1 MNRILC
7 VDNNPD
13 ELALLR
19 RMLGRM
25 KGDWIIECAD
35 TGPQALQKMF
45 ESPFD
50 VVVSN
55 FHMPKMNGAELLE
68 QVMKRFPQTVR
79 IMLSGYFDWTAT
91 PRLMNAAHQYLC
103 KPCDLAELQET
114 ISRALFLR
122 DVLNNKQLQRVVSQV
137 QCLPSMPSLYIEL
150 VDELNHPQPSTQ
162 QIAEIISQDLGMCAK
177 MMQLVNSAYFGLPQR
192 VADPKESVLYLGLE
206 TVKALVLSL
215 QIFSSFDRTKV
226 DERFFDGLWNHC
238 WSTGNLA
245 KWISLQ
251 ETSDNFLVDQAF
263 LAGLLHDVGKLV
275 LITGLPN
282 QFRAAL
288 ALQQEKQST
297 NCQAEQEI
305 FGCTHAE
312 VGAYLLGLWGLP
324 NPIVE
329 AVALHHR
336 PADCSGQNFST
347 VSAVHIA
354 NAIEHKLKPPLVG
367 NCSVEID
374 SDYISRLGL
383 TERLSSWREKASN
396 TFCEQAA

>member
-1 MNRILC
+1 MKRILC

-25 KGDWIIECAD
+25 KGDWMIEGAGD
-35 TGPQALQKMF
+35 GPLALQKMF
-45 ESPFD
+45 QSPFD
-50 VVVSN
+50 VVVAN
-55 FHMPKMNGAELLE
+55 FLMPKMNGAQLLE
-68 QVMKRFPQTVR
+68 QVMKHFPQTVR

-91 PRLMNAAHQYLC
+91 PKLMNVAHQCLC

-122 DVLNNKQLQRVVSQV
+122 DVLDNRQLQRVVSQV
-137 QCLPSMPSLYIEL
+137 QRLPSMPSLYLEL
-150 VDELNHPQPSTQ
+150 VEELNHPQPSTQ
-162 QIAEIISQDLGMCAK
+162 QIAEIISRDLGMCAK

-192 VADPKESVLYLGLE
+192 ITDPKETVLYLGIE

-215 QIFSSFDRTKV
+215 QIFSSFDRRKV
-226 DERFFDGLWNHC
+226 DEQFFDRLWNHC
-238 WSTGNLA
+238 WATGNLA

-251 ETSDNFLVDQAF
+251 ETSDTHLVDEAF

-282 QFRAAL
+282 QYRAAL
-288 ALQQEKQST
+288 DLRPEKHLT
-297 NCQAEQEI
+297 DWQAEQEI

-324 NPIVE
+324 NSIVE
-329 AVALHHR
+329 AIALHHR
-336 PADCSGQNFST
+336 PGDCSSQNFST
-347 VSAVHIA
+347 VAAVHIA
-354 NAIEHKLKPPLVG
+354 DALEHKFKASLD
-367 NCSVEID
+367 SFHAVEVD

-383 TERLSSWREKASN
+383 TERLSFWQEKAP
-396 TFCEQAA
+396 TPFCEQAA

>member
-1 MNRILC
+1 MKRVLC

-35 TGPQALQKMF
+35 NGPLAIQKMF
-45 ESPFD
+45 QSPFD

-55 FHMPKMNGAELLE
+55 FLMPNMNGAQLLE
-68 QVMKRFPQTVR
+68 QVMKHFPQTVR

-91 PRLMNAAHQYLC
+91 PKLMNAAHQYLC

-122 DVLNNKQLQRVVSQV
+122 DVLNNKQLQRVVSQI

-162 QIAEIISQDLGMCAK
+162 QIAEIISRDLGMCAK

-192 VADPKESVLYLGLE
+192 ITDPKESVLYLGLE

-215 QIFSSFDRTKV
+215 QIFSSFDRSKV
-226 DERFFDGLWNHC
+226 DEQFFDRLWNHC

-251 ETSDNFLVDQAF
+251 ETSESHLVDQAF

-275 LITGLPN
+275 LVTGLPN

-288 ALQQEKQST
+288 ALQQEKRSADW
-297 NCQAEQEI
+297 QAEQEI
-305 FGCTHAE
+305 FGCSHAE

-324 NPIVE
+324 NSIVE

-336 PADCSGQNFST
+336 PGDCSSQNFST
-347 VSAVHIA
+347 VAAVHIA
-354 NAIEHKLKPPLVG
+354 NAIEHKLKPALNG
-367 NCSVEID
+367 FHSVEID
-374 SDYISRLGL
+374 SDYISKLGL
-383 TERLSSWREKASN
+383 TERLSFWRTKAPN
-396 TFCEQAA
+396 TICEQAA